1 VRLIVRLLI
10 GGLLL
15 SGGVFAGE
23 SARTP
28 LSGSDAAPVIGVLF
42 APAHPVFVRLRVEV
56 DGQSLGRFRERAVT
70 QWFRQ
75 LDLNHDGTLE
85 KKEIGPFL
93 AALAEQ
99 APAGPKPSWKDVDVD
114 PADGTVSQQE
124 FRAFADRQ
132 LGPPLALAIR
142 TESGEVDASL
152 FCHLDLDGDGI
163 LTRDELQHAKEALA
177 PLDADD
183 DETISQAELTAASKK
198 TGSRQTPAMTA
209 TGTDVQAASPR
220 LPLMVMGPG
229 TPADSIAKAILR
241 EYGSAKTKKGERQ
254 IALAALG
261 LSSATKSRTKSSGPR
276 LGEQEL
282 AQLVVETP
290 PQLELSFQLFDQRH
304 GRPRVSVQ
312 AADHP
317 PAYEWQQS
325 AADAGTLV
333 VAGLKVALSAK
344 RTHGAS
350 GDMASF
356 YTLRFHVVDEDK
368 NNYLDR
374 KEFAALGLPGADF
387 AAVDAN
393 GDGQIVEE
401 ELSAFLNKKGNVY
414 LNQVLLSIADESPS
428 LFEFLDTRPDGRL
441 SPRELNAAPE
451 RLRAL
456 DRNLDGNLTLGELRT
471 QISIDA
477 EVKRPADNRGGMRVL
492 RPRQQPGATPAPRD
506 LGPEW
511 FRRMDRNFD
520 GDVSWRE
527 FLGPRSV
534 FDRLDTDHDGLL
546 SPEEAERAK

>member
-1 VRLIVRLLI
+1 MRPNVRLLI

-15 SGGVFAGE
+15 SGGAFAGD

-93 AALAEQ
+93 TALAEQ

-114 PADGTVSQQE
+114 PADGKVSQQE
-124 FRAFADRQ
+124 FRAFVNRQ

-152 FCHLDLDGDGI
+152 FRHLDLDGDGI
-163 LTRDELQHAKEALA
+163 LTMDELRHAKEALA

-198 TGSRQTPAMTA
+198 SGSSRAPAMAA
-209 TGTDVQAASPR
+209 TGKQAPAASPR
-220 LPLMVMGPG
+220 LPLMIMDPG
-229 TPADSIAKAILR
+229 TSADSIADAILR
-241 EYGSAKTKKGERQ
+241 EYGSATTKKGERQ
-254 IALAALG
+254 ITLAALG
-261 LSSATKSRTKSSGPR
+261 LKAANPRTTSTGPR
-276 LGEQEL
+276 LGRQEL
-282 AQLVVETP
+282 SQLVVETP

-304 GRPRVSVQ
+304 GRPRVSVK
-312 AADHP
+312 AADSP
-317 PAYEWQQS
+317 PAFEWQQS

-344 RTHGAS
+344 RTHGSS

-356 YTLRFHVVDEDK
+356 YSLRFHIVDEDK

-414 LNQVLLSIADESPS
+414 LNQVVLGIADESPS

-456 DRNLDGNLTLGELRT
+456 DRNADGNLTLGELRT

-477 EVKRPADNRGGMRVL
+477 EVKRPADNRGGMLVL
-492 RPRQQPGATPAPRD
+492 RRRQQSGAVPAPRD

>member
-1 VRLIVRLLI
+1 LLI

-15 SGGVFAGE
+15 SGGAFAGD

-28 LSGSDAAPVIGVLF
+28 LSGSDAASVIGVLF
-42 APAHPVFVRLRVEV
+42 SPAHPVFVRLRVEV

-85 KKEIGPFL
+85 KKELGPFL
-93 AALAEQ
+93 TALAEQ
-99 APAGPKPSWKDVDVD
+99 APGGPKPSWKDVDVD
-114 PADGTVSQQE
+114 PADGKVSQQE
-124 FRAFADRQ
+124 FRAFVNHQ

-152 FCHLDLDGDGI
+152 FRHLDLDGDGI
-163 LTRDELQHAKEALA
+163 LTMDELRHAKEALA

-183 DETISQAELTAASKK
+183 DETISQAELTAAAKK
-198 TGSRQTPAMTA
+198 SSSGQAPSRTA
-209 TGTDVQAASPR
+209 TGKQVPAASPR

-229 TPADSIAKAILR
+229 TSADSIAAAILR
-241 EYGSAKTKKGERQ
+241 EYGSSTTKKGERQ
-254 IALAALG
+254 ITLAALG
-261 LSSATKSRTKSSGPR
+261 LKAANSRTKNTGPR
-276 LGEQEL
+276 LGRQEL

-304 GRPRVSVQ
+304 GRPRVSVK

-317 PAYEWQQS
+317 PAFEWQQS
-325 AADAGTLV
+325 ATDAGALV

-344 RTHGAS
+344 RTHGSS

-356 YTLRFHVVDEDK
+356 YTLRFHIVDEDK

-374 KEFAALGLPGADF
+374 KEFAALGLPEADF

-393 GDGQIVEE
+393 GDGQIVEQ

-414 LNQVLLSIADESPS
+414 LNQVVLGIADESPS

-456 DRNLDGNLTLGELRT
+456 DRNADGNLTLGELRT

-477 EVKRPADNRGGMRVL
+477 EVKRPADNRRGMLVL
-492 RPRQQPGATPAPRD
+492 RRRQQPGATPAPRD

-546 SPEEAERAK
+546 SPEEAERTK

>member
-1 VRLIVRLLI
+1 VRPIVRLLI

-15 SGGVFAGE
+15 SGGVFAGD

-28 LSGSDAAPVIGVLF
+28 LAGSDAAPVIGVLF

-56 DGQSLGRFRERAVT
+56 DGQSLGRFRERAIT

-93 AALAEQ
+93 TALAEQ

-114 PADGTVSQQE
+114 PADGKVSQQQ
-124 FRAFADRQ
+124 FRAFVNRQ
-132 LGPPLALAIR
+132 LGPPLALVIR

-152 FCHLDLDGDGI
+152 FRHLDLDGDGI
-163 LTRDELQHAKEALA
+163 LTMDELRHAKEALA

-198 TGSRQTPAMTA
+198 TGSGQAPAMAA
-209 TGTDVQAASPR
+209 TGKQLPAASPR
-220 LPLMVMGPG
+220 LPLMVMDPG
-229 TPADSIAKAILR
+229 TSADSIADAILR
-241 EYGSAKTKKGERQ
+241 EYGSATTKKGERQ
-254 IALAALG
+254 ITLTALG
-261 LSSATKSRTKSSGPR
+261 LKAANSRTKSTGPR
-276 LGEQEL
+276 LGRQEL

-304 GRPRVSVQ
+304 GRPRVSVK

-317 PAYEWQQS
+317 PAFEWQQS

-333 VAGLKVALSAK
+333 VGGLKVALSAK
-344 RTHGAS
+344 RTHGSS

-356 YTLRFHVVDEDK
+356 YTLRFHIVDEDK

-414 LNQVLLSIADESPS
+414 LNQVVLGIADESPS

-456 DRNLDGNLTLGELRT
+456 DRNADGNLTLGELRT
-471 QISIDA
+471 QISVDA
-477 EVKRPADNRGGMRVL
+477 EVKRSADNRGGMLVL
-492 RPRQQPGATPAPRD
+492 RPRQQSGATPAPRD